1 MLVTLLPP
9 LDESLRL
16 CLKQLLSL
24 GRGKHTHRLA
34 LFGDGAA
41 GDPDPLV
48 AEEPDEIL
56 VAQRI
61 VPPFASYDFQDL
73 LLDRLGTDMRPPPV
87 PVQAGIEEKLQLE
100 DPVGSAYVLAA
111 RHPGHRRLMHG
122 DVLRDVPERK
132 GLHEFRPALEKIP
145 LELHDAFD
153 DLVDGP
159 LPLLDAL
166 DEPEC
171 GVDLLLQELP
181 VLLAEPVPG
190 GEKVPVIRT
199 EPAAWPN
206 VLVVKLQT
214 PRDGRDVP
222 AGEEVEVVGE
232 DRQGE

>member
-9 LDESLRL
+9 LDESLRS

-34 LFGDGAA
+34 VFGDGAA
-41 GDPDPLV
+41 GGPGPPV
-48 AEEPDEIL
+48 RGEAHEVL

-61 VPPFASYDFQDL
+61 APPFASYDFQDL
-73 LLDRLGTDMRPPPV
+73 LLDRLGSDILPPPV
-87 PVQAGIEEKLQLE
+87 PVQAGIEEKLHLE
-100 DPVGSAYVLAA
+100 DPVGSAYVLAV
-111 RHPGHRRLMHG
+111 RHPGHRRLVHG

-166 DEPEC
+166 DKPEC
-171 GVDLLLQELP
+171 GIDLLLQELP

-199 EPAAWPN
+199 EPEARLRALIERHHPLA
-206 VLVVKLQT
+206 VDLDQ
-214 PRDGRDVP
+214 
-222 AGEEVEVVGE
+222 
-232 DRQGE
+232 